1 MTDLEQEIYD
11 LSTRLWY
18 KLAPDS
24 VRGGGHPGV
33 SGPAD
38 GEIYCHEE
46 ALLEGARTQ
55 LKAALALAF
64 ANSPTLKAL

>member
-18 KLAPDS
+18 KLAPDNIRAS
-24 VRGGGHPGV
+24 GHPGV
-33 SGPAD
+33 PGPAD
-38 GEIYCHEE
+38 GEIYCAEE

-55 LKAALALAF
+55 LIAALAF
-64 ANSPTLKAL
+64 ANSQP

>member
-18 KLAPDS
+18 KLAPDNIRAS
-24 VRGGGHPGV
+24 GHPGV
-33 SGPAD
+33 PGPAD
-38 GEIYCHEE
+38 GEIYCAEE

-55 LKAALALAF
+55 LIAALAF
-64 ANSPTLKAL
+64 ASTQ